1 MVVPPSLLEE
11 MKYHVAPGL
20 DIRGFTSRLSLPRQ
34 HLTSESTMIIP
45 DKRLGSKAD
54 IQSKGAK

>member
-54 IQSKGAK
+54 I